1 MSKKLSVVCIGNCDL
16 YPTYGFVGGLK
27 EAGVKVISYSESW
40 NTIHSLLY
48 HIERIENQDVIHSA
62 DLIVLGIGGGS
73 NDKNLVSL
81 YKILYKKLWKLN
93 KKVLV
98 CIWNHVGF
106 ESELEYLHHM
116 QCETY
121 GFNLIDVRK
130 YCKEKEIFAFYTS
143 YHDFGHPFY
152 SFMSGISKRI
162 IKEFD
167 KLQYP
172 KQLNSV
178 NDKADFKIVPFAEFV
193 DKERIKKTRT
203 FTHYENIYKLENNQ
217 EIQIP
222 PKYQNYTL
230 IGIHMMNGS
239 VNSFT
244 APKTITTF
252 VLKNKTKK
260 ALVHAGKFNYII
272 PININN
278 FVIDNETYL
287 QRIFDNMIE
296 KLKPV
301 FNTDTIDKNANLG
314 LIALLLIKDNNCLE
328 DQEINYDENFKLS
341 SKYDFTY
348 ILDFLIEGKKFI
360 EDYNKRQDPIKLIPL
375 QKQIQEKDKIINSL
389 TQEKQKLEQDYKAQ
403 IQILNNKTDELQ
415 NRLKSPQ
422 VKKENLE
429 LLILDQDLFNKKL
442 EGQKLA
448 KSLGIKT
455 NTMDS
460 EITFIQVNSA
470 KARIQNHL
478 SYKIGQ
484 VLIQN
489 SKSLWGY
496 IRMPFILS
504 YIKDKHNKEQSI
516 YKVKMKENPNLALP
530 PLESYP
536 DYKEALKEKK
546 CFTYKLGESFIQAHN
561 NWYKGG
567 YISFYFKD
575 MPRLRREKL
584 KKEKI

>member
-1 MSKKLSVVCIGNCDL
+1 MSKKLSVVCIGNCDM

-27 EAGVKVISYSESW
+27 EAGAKVISYGESW

-48 HIERIENQDVIHSA
+48 HIERIENQDTIHSA
-62 DLIVLGIGGGS
+62 DLIILGIGGGS

-81 YKILYKKLWKLN
+81 FKILYKKLWKLN
-93 KKVLV
+93 KKTVV
-98 CIWNHVGF
+98 CIWNHVKF
-106 ESELEYLHHM
+106 ENELECFHHK
-116 QCETY
+116 QCESY

-130 YCKEKEIFAFYTS
+130 YCREKEIFAFYTS
-143 YHDFGHPFY
+143 YYDFGHPFY

-167 KLQYP
+167 KLQLP
-172 KQLNSV
+172 RRLDTVS
-178 NDKADFKIVPFAEFV
+178 DKTDFIIVPFAEFV

-230 IGIHMMNGS
+230 IGIHMMNRA
-239 VNSFT
+239 VNNFT
-244 APKTITTF
+244 APKNITTF
-252 VLKNKTKK
+252 ILKNKTKK
-260 ALVHAGKFNYII
+260 VLVHAGSFNYII

-314 LIALLLIKDNNCLE
+314 LIAFLLIKDNGCLE
-328 DQEINYDENFKLS
+328 DQEIDYDENFKLS

-348 ILDFLIEGKKFI
+348 ILDFLIEGKNFI

-375 QKQIQEKDKIINSL
+375 QEQIQEKDKFINSL
-389 TQEKQKLEQDYKAQ
+389 AQERQKIEQDYKTQ
-403 IQILNNKTDELQ
+403 IQVLNNKKNELQ
-415 NRLKSPQ
+415 NELKSPQ
-422 VKKENLE
+422 VKKVNLE
-429 LLILDQDLFNKKL
+429 LLILEQDLKIKKL
-442 EGQKLA
+442 EELKLKKNLGA
-448 KSLGIKT
+448 KFI
-455 NTMDS
+455 NN
-460 EITFIQVNSA
+460 ITINIQYPNSA
-470 KARIQNHL
+470 VARIRNHL
-478 SYKIGQ
+478 AYKLGQ
-484 VLIQN
+484 VLIIN
-489 SKSLWGY
+489 SKSILGY

-504 YIKDKHNKEQSI
+504 FIREQHKI
-516 YKVKMKENPNLALP
+516 GQVEFEKALKENPNLALP
-530 PLESYP
+530 PLESYS
-536 DYKEALKEKK
+536 DYKEALKEKE
-546 CFTYKLGESFIQAHN
+546 CFTYKLGEALIKAHK

-567 YISFYFKD
+567 YLKFYFKD
-575 MPRLRREKL
+575 VPRLKKKL
-584 KKEKI
+584 KK